1 MFVNGTPGAE
11 GGTAVAA
18 PLNFGFGFP
27 HGLLAALCG
36 PEEKLRAAFGQGSA
50 ADTMRAGP
58 SLAVAAEL
66 AAADLPDLSDDEL
79 TGVIQAAR
87 RLENRAFYLQ
97 AAAVAEF
104 TRRRVEQLE
113 DAKARKV
120 PRGCREG
127 EYPDLELAAELLI
140 SRRRALDLMDEST
153 ELATRLPRTFAG
165 MAEGRIDPARGL
177 AIADATL
184 CLSGQDAARIDEVL
198 SADAHELR
206 ADTLARRAAA
216 LAMKLDP
223 EAVRREREDAR
234 NTRQRV
240 ESGREDSGN
249 AYLSGRE
256 MDVAEVMAAKAS
268 IDAIA
273 VRLRNAGAEGT
284 LDALRSRAFLD
295 LLQFR
300 NPFDRLSAAATPT
313 APVPPPTPAAPAR
326 PADEAGVDGEACVD
340 DEADE
345 GGIRFPSGPGTPAGG
360 LAPLPA
366 LVNLIVPAASLLGW
380 GTAPGQAG
388 SWGLTDPSETREIV
402 TAASQHP
409 RTRWCVTVVN
419 QAGEAVAH
427 ACARGR
433 HPWTGRPPDPPPDKI
448 RAMGTLLGHLG
459 LSPESFAPIARGDCG
474 HQHAEDRYTPS
485 RKLKHLIRARSQSC
499 TGPGCGA
506 QSFHADQDHV
516 IPYPDGP
523 TDQCNL
529 HAPCRAHHRA
539 KQAPGWHVEQP
550 EPGIIRW
557 TLPNGRSHV
566 TRPTGYD
573 Y

>member
-1 MFVNGTPGAE
+1 LGAPLSDSFGIPHGLLSPLCGSDEELRASFGE
-11 GGTAVAA
+11 GGTA
-18 PLNFGFGFP
+18 
-27 HGLLAALCG
+27 
-36 PEEKLRAAFGQGSA
+36 
-50 ADTMRAGP
+50 DTMRPGP
-58 SLAVAAEL
+58 ALAAAVEL
-66 AAADLPDLSDDEL
+66 AAADLPALSDDEL
-79 TGVIQAAR
+79 TGVIHAVR

-104 TRRRVEQLE
+104 ARRRAEQLE
-113 DAKARKV
+113 DARARNV

-140 SRRRALDLMDEST
+140 SRRRALVLMDEAT
-153 ELATRLPRTFAG
+153 ELASRLPHTFAG
-165 MAEGRIDPARGL
+165 MADGSIDPARGL

-184 CLSGQDAARIDEVL
+184 CLSGQDAATADEVL

-240 ESGREDSGN
+240 ESRREDSGN
-249 AYLSGRE
+249 ACLSGRE

-300 NPFDRLSAAATPT
+300 NPFDRLAPAQAAA
-313 APVPPPTPAAPAR
+313 APAPNPAAP
-326 PADEAGVDGEACVD
+326 DEVEAD

-345 GGIRFPSGPGTPAGG
+345 GGIRYPSGPGTPAGG

-388 SWGLTDPSETREIV
+388 SWGLTDPAETREIV
-402 TAASQHP
+402 TAASHHP
-409 RTRWCVTVVN
+409 RTRWCVTVVS

-433 HPWTGRPPDPPPDKI
+433 HPWTGPPPD
-448 RAMGTLLGHLG
+448 RGPPGASPPDQGPPDRGRHPAYSGAVETLLQDLG
-459 LSPESFAPIARGDCG
+459 ITPESLAPIAKGECD

-485 RKLKHLIRARSQSC
+485 RKLKHLIRARAQTC

-523 TDQCNL
+523 SDECNL
-529 HAPCRAHHRA
+529 HTPCRAHHRA

-557 TLPNGRSHV
+557 TLPNNRSHV
-566 TRPTGYD
+566 TRPTVYD
-573 Y
+573 C